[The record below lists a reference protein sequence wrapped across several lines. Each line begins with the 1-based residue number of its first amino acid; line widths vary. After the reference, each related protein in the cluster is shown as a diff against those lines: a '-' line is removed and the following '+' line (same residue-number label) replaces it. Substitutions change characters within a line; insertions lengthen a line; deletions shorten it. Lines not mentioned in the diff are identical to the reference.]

1 MQSSFLANTTAIIW
15 VQLTCRIPHLMHGP
29 YSTRSSDWCWRT
41 YNQYSSMFLPFQVVI
56 NGLYSS
62 ENNVQASF
70 DSPVK
75 VRHMRSPVRGA
86 IRVLC
91 LNFNNEKYVVA
102 LVGFFAGGLFL
113 QYFCYWN
120 FTGVCFTTV
129 ISLRLLCCSF
139 KVASQSPMI
148 LCHVVQLWNKLN
160 SVFKQDL
167 RAHHPPCEEMNTKTI
182 MTISAMFKW
191 DVHTYFCEFSCWCR
205 RWPWTQTFPRREPRC
220 MLQEDKR

>member
-1 MQSSFLANTTAIIW
+1 MPSSFLANTLAIIW

-41 YNQYSSMFLPFQVVI
+41 YDQYSSMFLPFQVVI

-86 IRVLC
+86 IHVLC

-120 FTGVCFTTV
+120 FTGVCWDGKPKRNSWVSSTQIKLIKQGNYFSNIFAIG
-129 ISLRLLCCSF
+129 ISLECVS
-139 KVASQSPMI
+139 
-148 LCHVVQLWNKLN
+148 
-160 SVFKQDL
+160 
-167 RAHHPPCEEMNTKTI
+167 
-182 MTISAMFKW
+182 
-191 DVHTYFCEFSCWCR
+191 
-205 RWPWTQTFPRREPRC
+205 
-220 MLQEDKR
+220 LQ